1 MNYKNF
7 DDSFLEVFGPKN
19 NLKSGGVLYKVPA
32 SIEGGFSFEYLLFI
46 PSGIKDHTKLVFE
59 GMNYILDNK
68 FDLNDEVDILYDEF
82 KSFRDNI
89 HYVNSKTNY
98 PIVYPLIPR
107 YYINVFSNKIFD
119 VKNEYERIDK
129 QIVNV
134 IKDVK
139 RRLYDNDIVIDDKVI
154 LYGFSSSG
162 IFMNRFVLLH
172 PDIVKLVI
180 AGGLSGTLILP
191 FKKYKNN
198 SLIYPV
204 GIGNIDEVTD
214 YKIERF
220 LKIKQ
225 FYYQDI
231 NDKVDYF
238 DSKNGRVIY
247 DEVISSEEVKVLY
260 EVLGRKI
267 ETRWKNSRMI
277 YRKVCKNI
285 ILRTYNYGIHSD
297 VTARELS
304 KKLFERE
311 EV

>member
-1 MNYKNF
+1 MKYINF
-7 DDSFLEVFGPKN
+7 DDSFLEVINPKN

-32 SIEGGFSFEYLLFI
+32 STEDGFSFEYLLFI

-59 GMNYILDNK
+59 GMNYVLDNK
-68 FDLNDEVDILYDEF
+68 FDLNDDVDILYDEF

-107 YYINVFSNKIFD
+107 YYINVFSSKIFD

-129 QIVNV
+129 QIVNM
-134 IKDVK
+134 IKDAK
-139 RRLYDNDIVIDDKVI
+139 RRLYDNDIVIDDKLI

-162 IFMNRFVLLH
+162 IFVNRFALLH

-180 AGGLSGTLILP
+180 AGGVSGTLILP

-198 SLIYPV
+198 SLMYPV
-204 GIGNIDEVTD
+204 GIGNIDEISD
-214 YKIERF
+214 YKVEMF

-225 FYYQDI
+225 FYFQDI
-231 NDKVDYF
+231 NDKVDYYA
-238 DSKNGRVIY
+238 SKDGIPIYNDISNG
-247 DEVISSEEVKVLY
+247 ELKMLY

-267 ETRWKNSRMI
+267 ETRWKNIRMI

-285 ILRTYNYGIHSD
+285 IFRTYNYGIHSD

>member
-1 MNYKNF
+1 MKYINF
-7 DDSFLEVFGPKN
+7 DDSLLEKFGPKN
-19 NLKSGGVLYKVPA
+19 KLISGGYLYRVP
-32 SIEGGFSFEYLLFI
+32 SSSENGFNYEYLLFI
-46 PSGIKDHTKLVFE
+46 PNDIKDHTILVLE
-59 GMNYILDNK
+59 ENNYDLD
-68 FDLNDEVDILYDEF
+68 EIYEEF
-82 KSFRDNI
+82 KSFKDNI
-89 HYVNSKTNY
+89 HYINSRTNY
-98 PIVYPLIPR
+98 PIICPLIPR
-107 YYINVFSNKIFD
+107 NTLSSKILD
-119 VKNEYERIDK
+119 DKDERIDK
-129 QIVNV
+129 QIVNM

-139 RRLYDNDIVIDDKVI
+139 RRLYDNDIVINDKVI
-154 LYGFSSSG
+154 LYGYAGSG
-162 IFMNRFVLLH
+162 IFSNRFALLH

-180 AGGLSGTLILP
+180 SGGISGTLILP

-198 SLIYPV
+198 SLMYPV
-204 GIGNIDEVTD
+204 GVGNIDEISD
-214 YKIERF
+214 YKIEKF

-238 DSKNGRVIY
+238 DSKDGYGEFIT
-247 DEVISSEEVKVLY
+247 SEEVKILY

-285 ILRTYNYGIHSD
+285 IFRTYNYGIHSD
-297 VTARELS
+297 VSARELS